1 MTLQKFDSRLTS
13 LRNFGPKSAKLIE
26 SIGIHNPKELAKVGT
41 LETCRRLILAGYSIS
56 LNMAYAIEGA
66 LMDCDWRKI
75 PIEFRRYLVI
85 EFKKLKTFKTKKNH
99 S

>member
-1 MTLQKFDSRLTS
+1 MTFQKFDSRLTG
-13 LRNFGPKSAKLIE
+13 LRNLGPKSAKLIE
-26 SIGIHNPKELAKVGT
+26 SIGIHNPKELAEVGA
-41 LETCRRLILAGYSIS
+41 LETCRRLMLSGHSIS

-75 PIEFRRYLVI
+75 PIEFRRYLAI
-85 EFKKLKTFKTKKNH
+85 EFKKLKMKKNH